1 MSDTPSF
8 EQEILDFLEANP
20 AFLDGHP
27 DILQKLHLTHE
38 AGAGTV
44 SLIERQNSS
53 LRQKLDDTRKQLE
66 SLIKVARENDILNRR
81 LHELTLTLIEA
92 GSLDT
97 LLDTLLDDL
106 REQFQAD
113 AVEVKLFSAS
123 ELEQAVN
130 ESKPGPVL
138 FEDFMQNG
146 KPRCGLLKSEQMQ
159 YLFSE
164 NAQETGS
171 VAIIPL
177 RHANTEGILAIG
189 SHDNQR
195 FHPGKDTELLQ
206 RLGELASYAI
216 SRFQQSDDR

>member
-8 EQEILDFLEANP
+8 EQEILDFLAANP
-20 AFLDGHP
+20 AFLDEHP

-66 SLIKVARENDILNRR
+66 SLIRVARENDILNRR

-92 GSLDT
+92 DTIDT

-130 ESKPGPVL
+130 EGKPGPVL
-138 FEDFMQNG
+138 FEDFMQHG
-146 KPRCGLLKSEQMQ
+146 KPRCGVLKSEQMQ

-177 RHANTEGILAIG
+177 RHASTEGILAIG
-189 SHDNQR
+189 SHDSQR

-216 SRFQQSDDR
+216 SRYQQSDDR